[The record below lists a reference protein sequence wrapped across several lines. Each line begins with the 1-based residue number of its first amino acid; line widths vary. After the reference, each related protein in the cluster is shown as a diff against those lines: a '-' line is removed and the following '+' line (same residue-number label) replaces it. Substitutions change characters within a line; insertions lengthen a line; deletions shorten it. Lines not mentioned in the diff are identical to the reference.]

1 MTQNLEVPKISYTG
15 NGTTVNYTFDWKCG
29 DPNENYV
36 NLNGVLL
43 KEGVEYE
50 LEDFTTENGGTMV
63 FYEPPA
69 VGDAVFI
76 YRKTPITQQV

>member
-50 LEDFTTENGGTMV
+50 LEDFTT
-63 FYEPPA
+63 
-69 VGDAVFI
+69 
-76 YRKTPITQQV
+76 